1 MKKPEAILIN
11 GANPSQTI
19 YGANGESVS
28 VGELLQNPAKYY
40 AVYSSFYANAAELRE
55 YYGKNWNVSKH
66 GDSNGA
72 QRVKRAQIGESSYVV
87 VELGRKTQ
95 PTVAAKTSLFDRI
108 KR

>member
-1 MKKPEAILIN
+1 MKKPKAILIS

-19 YGANGESVS
+19 FGSNGESVS
-28 VGELLQNPAKYY
+28 MNELVENPAKNY
-40 AVYSSFYANAAELRE
+40 AVYSSFYANAAELQE
-55 YYGKNWNVSKH
+55 YYGKNWNVAKH

-72 QRVKRAQIGESSYVV
+72 QRVKRADVDGLSCVV

-95 PTVAAKTSLFDRI
+95 KTAAAKTSLFDRV